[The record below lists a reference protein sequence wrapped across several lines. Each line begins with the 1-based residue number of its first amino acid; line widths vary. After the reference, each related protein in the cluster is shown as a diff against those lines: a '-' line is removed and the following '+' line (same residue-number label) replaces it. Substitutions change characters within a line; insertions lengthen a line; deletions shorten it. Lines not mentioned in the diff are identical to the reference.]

1 MDNSRFIIC
10 RASAGSGKT
19 YTLVRQYLLLAFSAK
34 EQELPSRFKRILA
47 ITFTNKAANEM
58 KERILRELD
67 NISLLGTGT
76 PMGADIADRTSLDGT
91 TLQRYAAIVRQ
102 AVLHNYSDLS
112 VCTID
117 SFMHRIVRTFAHDLD
132 LPMNFDVQIDNDIL
146 IQSAVDDLMSLAGAE
161 GQEELTEVLCDFAE
175 SRMTD
180 GKSYMIEN
188 ELASLAQELFKE
200 QTPQYLRLLKDID
213 SPQFRSIHRSMVA
226 DNRAYERRLAALG
239 QQAVDTFT
247 AAGLADTD
255 FFHGSTGAGVYFRKL
270 ASGLIVEPNSY
281 VLAYLEGDKLGSA
294 KCTPSVRDALAT
306 VKPPLADLFTQIQQL
321 RSTDEVLYNTRQL
334 LLKNIYSLALLNKL
348 NQLIGHY
355 SKENEIVH
363 ISEFNQRISEVVQD
377 EPVPFIYERIGNR
390 YYNYLIDEF
399 QDTSRLQW
407 QNLVPLLE
415 NGVGSGHTSLVVG
428 DGKQAI
434 YRFRQGDVGQF
445 VSLPHVDN
453 PIHGR
458 LLEQPGISTVQQL
471 ERNFRTA
478 RTIVEFNND
487 FFAWAVTQRFAD
499 NPELYNIYI
508 GDKESPALH
517 QQPVKE
523 GGYLQAGFF
532 ELESDR
538 TPLWDEMLTDIR
550 HLVDTLGH
558 HLRDITI
565 LSRDNRTLAEISS
578 HLSAHSIPVVSS
590 ESFLLSQS
598 RAVMLM
604 RSLIQYLL
612 DGSDRVA
619 AALTVLYL
627 RSLGLLTCPLDADFL
642 NNRQPIDLDAL
653 LQREG
658 LPLDSHRLRAL
669 GLYDCCEEMLRMLHL
684 DGIETAYTSTFLNV
698 VAKYASTHRHDL
710 AEFLE
715 WFDEQKDRL
724 STNTAAD
731 LDAVRLMT
739 IHKAKGLESPVVL
752 YPILNKRDMQDSI
765 WVQLDPSAG
774 VPLPASLVHP
784 TQGKPTLF
792 DTQYEEERRKTDM
805 DRINVLYVALT
816 RPKEKLFLY
825 CQQPKKEGS
834 TAYTSLLADY
844 LSTRSD
850 TFEVRPN
857 VIALGANTPRTDTLS
872 PSSGILTRQL
882 NSSVFPQWSPR
893 IAIAEQSSRLFSQFD
908 NEALRQG
915 NLIHEI
921 LAHVH
926 SVDDTDAALDT
937 YAALH
942 RLDPD
947 AVAALRHTLHAMMQ
961 QPEVARFFSPDNK
974 SKTECDIAW
983 QGQVIRPDRIVYT
996 PQAVYVVDYKT
1007 GQPTLDH
1014 IAQVLHYCDALRA
1027 MGNPVV
1033 QGFLLYIRT
1042 EGAEVRP
1049 CT

>member
-19 YTLVRQYLLLAFSAK
+19 YTLVRQYLLLAFSAN

-76 PMGADIADRTSLDGT
+76 PMGADIADRTSLDST

-348 NQLIGHY
+348 NLLIDHY

-428 DGKQAI
+428 ATSAPPGPLASSTTT
-434 YRFRQGDVGQF
+434 
-445 VSLPHVDN
+445 SL
-453 PIHGR
+453 HGPSPSA
-458 LLEQPGISTVQQL
+458 LL
-471 ERNFRTA
+471 
-478 RTIVEFNND
+478 
-487 FFAWAVTQRFAD
+487 
-499 NPELYNIYI
+499 
-508 GDKESPALH
+508 
-517 QQPVKE
+517 
-523 GGYLQAGFF
+523 
-532 ELESDR
+532 
-538 TPLWDEMLTDIR
+538 
-550 HLVDTLGH
+550 
-558 HLRDITI
+558 TI
-565 LSRDNRTLAEISS
+565 LSYTIFIS
-578 HLSAHSIPVVSS
+578 AT
-590 ESFLLSQS
+590 
-598 RAVMLM
+598 R
-604 RSLIQYLL
+604 
-612 DGSDRVA
+612 
-619 AALTVLYL
+619 
-627 RSLGLLTCPLDADFL
+627 
-642 NNRQPIDLDAL
+642 
-653 LQREG
+653 
-658 LPLDSHRLRAL
+658 RAL
-669 GLYDCCEEMLRMLHL
+669 PSTSNPSRRAATCKPAFSNSNP
-684 DGIETAYTSTFLNV
+684 TAHPSGTRCSPTS
-698 VAKYASTHRHDL
+698 AI
-710 AEFLE
+710 
-715 WFDEQKDRL
+715 L
-724 STNTAAD
+724 ST
-731 LDAVRLMT
+731 
-739 IHKAKGLESPVVL
+739 
-752 YPILNKRDMQDSI
+752 
-765 WVQLDPSAG
+765 
-774 VPLPASLVHP
+774 PLA
-784 TQGKPTLF
+784 TTCGT
-792 DTQYEEERRKTDM
+792 
-805 DRINVLYVALT
+805 
-816 RPKEKLFLY
+816 
-825 CQQPKKEGS
+825 
-834 TAYTSLLADY
+834 
-844 LSTRSD
+844 
-850 TFEVRPN
+850 
-857 VIALGANTPRTDTLS
+857 S
-872 PSSGILTRQL
+872 PSSPATTA
-882 NSSVFPQWSPR
+882 PSPR
-893 IAIAEQSSRLFSQFD
+893 FPPISPPTPSPSSPASPSSSAR
-908 NEALRQG
+908 
-915 NLIHEI
+915 
-921 LAHVH
+921 
-926 SVDDTDAALDT
+926 AA
-937 YAALH
+937 
-942 RLDPD
+942 P
-947 AVAALRHTLHAMMQ
+947 
-961 QPEVARFFSPDNK
+961 
-974 SKTECDIAW
+974 
-983 QGQVIRPDRIVYT
+983 
-996 PQAVYVVDYKT
+996 
-1007 GQPTLDH
+1007 
-1014 IAQVLHYCDALRA
+1014 
-1027 MGNPVV
+1027 
-1033 QGFLLYIRT
+1033 
-1042 EGAEVRP
+1042 
-1049 CT
+1049 